1 MRRKAVVVTLV
12 LCVACLAAAGAVL
25 AVAGGAKSGGKA
37 PKTAAEYCRSKGGSV
52 QARYPA
58 WGTNDPSPLRL
69 AGSVRF
75 CRWVSPEDGS
85 RIFVALDTL
94 YATKPTLA
102 VLAYLTK
109 PPVGDIPPG
118 PNPASVYCSR
128 LGGTDAWGGVSA
140 AGGGY
145 VSDTDKIDPVLQ
157 VCVFPDRSI
166 IDAWGLTYHS
176 WGIVRGR
183 DLAKVFRYHPA
194 SPPQIFAGG

>member
-1 MRRKAVVVTLV
+1 MRRKAIVAVLGLGVT
-12 LCVACLAAAGAVL
+12 CLTAAGAVL
-25 AVAGGAKSGGKA
+25 AVAGDTGTAAKA

-94 YATKPTLA
+94 YATRPSLA

-109 PPVGDIPPG
+109 PPVGEIPAG
-118 PNPASVYCSR
+118 PNPASIYCGR

-145 VSDTDKIDPVLQ
+145 VSETDTLDPVLQ
-157 VCVFPDRSI
+157 TCVFPDRSI

-176 WGIVRGR
+176 WGTVRGK
-183 DLAKVFRYHPA
+183 DLTRIFRYHPA
-194 SPPQIFAGG
+194 SPPQVFAGP